1 MLGRWG
7 RCRAFKDSSL
17 AFARRARFDA
27 QIKTPRNDG
36 RCGALVVKPAAYLR
50 TGMGWAL
57 STGTAVTLFCG
68 EPSISFSE

>member
-1 MLGRWG
+1 MDKALEAILML
-7 RCRAFKDSSL
+7 K
-17 AFARRARFDA
+17 
-27 QIKTPRNDG
+27 KTPRNDG
-36 RCGALVVKPAAYLR
+36 RCGALVVIPAAYLR